1 MRHYMLLTASLLS
14 FAASAQQSLF
24 WLPKETVSTSITA
37 NRPRVTTGSYDM
49 PVVIWGEG
57 ANLIAGRGSQLFFN
71 PVDTLNLPG
80 QMVSISYWHGP
91 ELAGTGDTLYAVY
104 KEAPETDTSH
114 HIYCVATF
122 DGGQNWMAPRRVD
135 FIGNHMGRLPTVA
148 KGPGGHPVVA
158 FMLSDL
164 NYMEPQWVIAMS
176 SDYGQ
181 TFSAPVQVSGDNSP
195 TAEACD
201 CCPAALA
208 VTGSTV
214 HLAYRDN
221 LSNVRNIRVASGLWQ
236 DSVYTSMNVDPQ
248 TWTVNAC
255 PASGPDLATLG
266 DSLYATFLNAS
277 QSDDVFL
284 SRWQH
289 GDSTV
294 NTQGISTSSL
304 AQNYPRIDA
313 QLWSDGSFTRSSVWK
328 TGAGTQAKI
337 QAKIEHWGL
346 PFWVNLDTG
355 TVNVPDVAV
364 SGQGVYFV
372 WHEVLQKRMYLKRAY
387 FQGIGMEEVPFSTDR
402 TLTHIV
408 DLYGRQVDPANLPA
422 GVYIFWYSDGSF
434 EKRLRVEPSE

>member
-1 MRHYMLLTASLLS
+1 MLLTASLLS

-122 DGGQNWMAPRRVD
+122 DGGQHWMAPRRVD

-164 NYMEPQWVIAMS
+164 NYMEPQWVIATS

-181 TFSAPVQVSGDNSP
+181 TFGAPIQVSGDNGP
-195 TAEACD
+195 NAEACD

-236 DSVYTSMNVDPQ
+236 DSVYTSMNVDSQ

-255 PASGPDLATLG
+255 PASGPDIASLG

-289 GDSTV
+289 GDTTV
-294 NTQGISTSSL
+294 NIHGISVSSL

-313 QLWSDGSFTRSSVWK
+313 QLWSDGSYTRSSVWK

-337 QAKIEHWGL
+337 QAKIEHWGQ
-346 PFWVNLDTG
+346 PFWVDLDTG

-372 WHEVLQKRMYLKRAY
+372 WHEVLQKRIYLKRAY
-387 FQGIGMEEVPFSTDR
+387 FQNIGMEEVPSSTDR
-402 TLTHIV
+402 TLTHIF
-408 DLYGRQVDPANLPA
+408 DLSGRLVGPDNLPA
-422 GVYIFWYSDGSF
+422 GVYIFWYSDSSF
-434 EKRLRVEPSE
+434 EKRLILKE